1 MPENTP
7 TLAAGGALTQEIVA
21 QLLLQPLQEKS
32 QFLAAGPRLFDTNNG
47 NSLRI
52 PTLTGSTGAGFVAE
66 GAQIPD
72 DDVSFGELKLLP
84 TGMQSVKVVTRVS
97 DELLRQSTI
106 ALDQVLRTRLVGDVA
121 DALDRELIAGTTTNE
136 TKPLGLLNYAG
147 TQQIAAGGPASFDLL
162 LDMEA
167 KLITAFVD
175 PAGAQWMI
183 PPFVFASLRK
193 LKSSTGGYL
202 LQPDITVAGGF
213 TLFGRPVTV
222 TSRIPTVGTTTKQTS
237 IVLYKPSLIAV
248 ARDIAPTVQILTER
262 YADTGQVGIKVQA
275 RYDAAPM
282 LPASVVIATGVTG
295 G

>member
-1 MPENTP
+1 MPENTQ
-7 TLAAGGALTQEIVA
+7 TLAAGGALTQEQVA
-21 QLLLQPLQEKS
+21 ALLLQPLQAQS
-32 QFLAAGPRLFDTNNG
+32 IFLAAGPRIFDTNGG

-84 TGMQSVKVVTRVS
+84 TGMSSVKVVTRVS

-121 DALDRELIAGTTTNE
+121 AALDRELIAGTDTTG
-136 TKPLGLLNYAG
+136 TKPLGLINYAG
-147 TQQIAAGGPASFDLL
+147 VQKIAAGAAASFDLL

-167 KLITAFVD
+167 ALIAANVD
-175 PAGAQWMI
+175 PAGAVWLI
-183 PPFVFASLRK
+183 TPFVFAGLRK
-193 LKSSTGGYL
+193 LKDTAGKYL
-202 LQPDITVAGGF
+202 LQPDITAGGGF

-222 TSRIPTVGTTTKQTS
+222 TSRIPTTGTTTKTTQV
-237 IVLYKPSLIAV
+237 VLYKPSLVAV

-262 YADTGQVGIKVQA
+262 YADTGQVGIRVQA

-282 LPASVVIATGVTG
+282 FPQSVVIATGVTG

>member
-1 MPENTP
+1 MPENTQ
-7 TLAAGGALTQEIVA
+7 TLGAGGALTQQQVA
-21 QLLLQPLQEKS
+21 ALLLQPLQAQS
-32 QFLAAGPRLFDTNNG
+32 IFLAAGPRIFDTNGG

-121 DALDRELIAGTTTNE
+121 AALDRELIAGTDTTG
-136 TKPLGLLNYAG
+136 TRPLGMLNYAG
-147 TQQIAAGGPASFDLL
+147 TQKIAAGAAASFDLL

-167 KLITAFVD
+167 ALIAANVD
-175 PAGAQWMI
+175 PAGAQWLLT
-183 PPFVFASLRK
+183 PFVFAGLRK
-193 LKSSTGGYL
+193 LKDSTGRYVLQADVTTGGGYS
-202 LQPDITVAGGF
+202 
-213 TLFGRPVTV
+213 LFGHPVTV
-222 TSRIPTVGTTTKQTS
+222 TSRIPTTGTTTKSTQV
-237 IVLYKPSLIAV
+237 VLYKPSLIAV
-248 ARDIAPTVQILTER
+248 ARDIAPTVQVLTER
-262 YADTGQVGIKVQA
+262 YSDTGQVGLKVQC

-282 LPASVVIATGVTG
+282 FAQSVVIATGVTG